1 MNNLTFIQDLCT
13 FLNVKDHRTVA
24 KILNVNNKK
33 DLVTKLIEISK
44 NIC

>member
-1 MNNLTFIQDLCT
+1 MNNLTFIQDLCA
-13 FLNVKDHRTVA
+13 FLDVKDHRTIA
-24 KILNVNNKK
+24 KMLNVRNKK

>member
-1 MNNLTFIQDLCT
+1 MNNLTFIQDLCAC
-13 FLNVKDHRTVA
+13 LNVKDHRTVA

>member
-1 MNNLTFIQDLCT
+1 MNNLTFIQDLCA
-13 FLNVKDHRTVA
+13 FLNVKDYRTVA

-44 NIC
+44 NVC

>member
-1 MNNLTFIQDLCT
+1 MNNLTFIQDLYT

-33 DLVTKLIEISK
+33 NLVTKLIEISK

>member
-1 MNNLTFIQDLCT
+1 MHNLTFIQDLCS
-13 FLNVKDHRTVA
+13 FLNVIYHRTVA

-33 DLVTKLIEISK
+33 NLVTKLIEISK

>member
-1 MNNLTFIQDLCT
+1 MNNLTFIQDLCAC
-13 FLNVKDHRTVA
+13 LNVKDYRTVA

-33 DLVTKLIEISK
+33 NLVTKLKKKKK